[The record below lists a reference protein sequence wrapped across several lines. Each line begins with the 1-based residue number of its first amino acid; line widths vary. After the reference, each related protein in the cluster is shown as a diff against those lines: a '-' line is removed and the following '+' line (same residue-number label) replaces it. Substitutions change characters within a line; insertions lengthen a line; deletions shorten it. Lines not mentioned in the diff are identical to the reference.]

1 MVGGTLNGVF
11 IILSSYILFVI
22 LWKIIRIATLV
33 KSTFKE
39 GSILE
44 SLKGFSKEE
53 FEFLCKK
60 TLEREGFSNFT
71 TWNKDFLVCKRNGK
85 TYGLLL
91 NNDVQFVT
99 EQNIKFFYGYSILN
113 NLQGIV
119 IVSIFDID
127 EKIKERVEKSM
138 NMEFISYGIEKF
150 NNIYEGHFGSSI

>member
-11 IILSSYILFVI
+11 IILSFYIFFVI

-60 TLEREGFSNFT
+60 ILEREGFGNFT
-71 TWNKDFLVCKRNGK
+71 TWNKDFLVCERNGK
-85 TYGLLL
+85 KYGILL
-91 NNDVQFVT
+91 NNNIQFIT
-99 EQNIKFFYGYSILN
+99 EQNIKFLYGYSILN
-113 NLQGIV
+113 NLQGII
-119 IVSIFDID
+119 IVSIFDLD
-127 EKIKERVEKSM
+127 EKIKERVEKFM
-138 NMEFISYGIEKF
+138 NMEFISYGIETF
-150 NNIYEGHFGSSI
+150 NNIYEGHLGNSI

>member
-11 IILSSYILFVI
+11 IILSFYIFFVI

-60 TLEREGFSNFT
+60 ILEREGFGNFT
-71 TWNKDFLVCKRNGK
+71 TWNKDFLVCERNGK
-85 TYGLLL
+85 NYGILL
-91 NNDVQFVT
+91 NNNIQFIT
-99 EQNIKFFYGYSILN
+99 EQNIKFLYGYSILN
-113 NLQGIV
+113 NLQGII
-119 IVSIFDID
+119 IVSIFDLD
-127 EKIKERVEKSM
+127 EKIKERVEKFM
-138 NMEFISYGIEKF
+138 NMEFISYGIETF
-150 NNIYEGHFGSSI
+150 NNIYEGHLGNSI

>member
-1 MVGGTLNGVF
+1 MVGGTLNGVLV
-11 IILSSYILFVI
+11 ILSTYIFLVI
-22 LWKIIRIATLV
+22 LWKLIRIATLV

-60 TLEREGFSNFT
+60 TLEREGFSSFT
-71 TWNKDFLVCKRNGK
+71 TWNEDFLVCKRHGK

-91 NNDVQFVT
+91 NNNLQFVT

-113 NLQGIV
+113 NLEGIV
-119 IVSIFDID
+119 IVSIFHID
-127 EKIKERVEKSM
+127 EKIKDRVENSM

-150 NNIYEGHFGSSI
+150 NNIYEGHFSNNI